1 MTLYQAELKYYLR
14 SSVIWVIVAVS
25 AFIAAWSFLLSIELF
40 TALQVKYAGMSDAPS
55 IVQGIIFPLL
65 SAQSKILII
74 VVSIIA
80 GLSFSRLSQNQSWS
94 LISSAQLSDWKIIQG
109 KYLAILL
116 VCLIFILP
124 TIAAVLSLMFIA
136 GLPFLPVFIAFVGLL
151 LLLLWMLALGLLLSS
166 LVDNTGFAILL
177 CIVSFMTL
185 WLLSQSA
192 IDAQWGKN
200 WIQAFSPYYH
210 FKQFT
215 SDYIPLASIF
225 YFVVGTF
232 LSLWATNVR
241 LIQKRYSL

>member
-14 SSVIWVIVAVS
+14 SPIIWLIVAVS

-55 IVQGIIFPLL
+55 IVQGIVFPLL

-74 VVSIIA
+74 VVAIIA

-94 LISSAQLSDWKIIQG
+94 LISSAQMSDWKIIQH
-109 KYLAILL
+109 KYLAILF

-136 GLPFLPVFIAFVGLL
+136 GLPLLPVFIALVGLL

-177 CIVSFMTL
+177 CIVSFMML

-192 IDAQWGKN
+192 VDAQWGKN
-200 WIQAFSPYYH
+200 WVQVFTPFYH
-210 FKQFT
+210 FQQFT
-215 SDYIPLASIF
+215 TDYIPLASVF
-225 YFVVGTF
+225 YFVTGTVLF
-232 LSLWATNVR
+232 LWMTKIR